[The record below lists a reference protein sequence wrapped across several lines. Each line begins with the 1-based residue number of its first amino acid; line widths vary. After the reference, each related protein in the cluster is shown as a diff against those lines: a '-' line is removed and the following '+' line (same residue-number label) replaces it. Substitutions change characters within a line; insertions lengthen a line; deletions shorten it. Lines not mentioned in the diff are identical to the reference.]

1 MSGFDSARAAEYDK
15 TAKKSIIGYE
25 ALYEIV
31 MAVLAGHPKERVL
44 VLGAGTGKEA
54 ILLKQL
60 FADVEVVAVDPS
72 EPMLDVARAKI
83 EAAGLEIDVRCGR
96 LEDFEDLTGLDAV
109 VMIGGLH
116 HLSGPPEQKAL
127 LTRLKSCLRPNG
139 LLILGCHVGPLS
151 DPIRARTWEQQ
162 WRDMGANDIEIAER
176 RLKIR
181 EIAALDP
188 RDLSLWLS
196 QAGFWHN
203 ERFFQSLFFEV
214 WGCVGGE
221 VESASTKI

>member
-109 VMIGGLH
+109 VMIGVLH

-151 DPIRARTWEQQ
+151 DPIREPTTSKLPSAGSRLGKSQRSILATLASGCPKRGFGITNGSFNLCFLRSGVAWVARSN
-162 WRDMGANDIEIAER
+162 R
-176 RLKIR
+176 
-181 EIAALDP
+181 P
-188 RDLSLWLS
+188 RP
-196 QAGFWHN
+196 
-203 ERFFQSLFFEV
+203 RFKT
-214 WGCVGGE
+214 
-221 VESASTKI
+221 A